1 MRNAISWKLFVLLV
15 VPLLE
20 VSRNLPTNWKT
31 KLLSFGSTMVS
42 KMPLIVDHISFG
54 HAVIIM
60 VHVVKFDLIDQLSR
74 PRTLSTS
81 TAQSESR
88 VGLD

>member
-1 MRNAISWKLFVLLV
+1 MA
-15 VPLLE
+15 
-20 VSRNLPTNWKT
+20 
-31 KLLSFGSTMVS
+31 S

-60 VHVVKFDLIDQLSR
+60 VHVVKFDVIDQLSR